1 MLTDT
6 LFPKKKLGLL
16 KHIKC
21 PSTNGGFETPYTIS
35 CYPLTASNKEDV
47 AIKNDGE
54 HLNTVMDIYSTELE
68 GNCVQN
74 ELIHSCLSNSRPSYC
89 LTWSPLTMQI

>member
-6 LFPKKKLGLL
+6 LFPKKELGLL
-16 KHIKC
+16 KQIKY
-21 PSTNGGFETPYTIS
+21 PSTNGGFETLYTIS

-47 AIKNDGE
+47 AIKTDGE

-74 ELIHSCLSNSRPSYC
+74 ELINSCLSNSRPSYC
-89 LTWSPLTMQI
+89 LTWSPVTVQI